1 MNNRTLHII
10 GICLA
15 LCACQRQAPKG
26 TGSFLMEFV
35 MPEEF
40 GPSAS
45 YALQTVY
52 MSGSMSYEFQTDI
65 MGMVT
70 VESVVPDLYN
80 IVTGMELTGAQYKAL
95 VPDAAVEDNA
105 RVNVGISLMNQPI
118 FKAEDLRIQLTS
130 AVLKDLLI
138 SKIYY
143 SGTKD
148 NMDRN
153 YKADSYVE
161 IFNNSDEVVFLDGKY
176 LGIADGASPAADYFP
191 ASENPDSIFLKQ
203 LCKFPGNGTDYPVQP
218 GGSVV
223 IAASSARNHV
233 ESASTSVDLSQAD
246 FEVKAMDSSGNPDVP
261 MLPLISNTYPSLQE
275 FNLTSSG
282 PNAVMI
288 IETDEDPLTW
298 PEMYRKGKTS
308 GDRWRR
314 MHKRWVTD
322 GIECLKKQANAD
334 PDVNTKRLQT
344 TIDAGYAVISS
355 VSGYTHESVERK
367 VSREENGRVYL
378 VDSNNSSADCV
389 VLTDPT
395 PRKYDK
401 EGLR

>member
-1 MNNRTLHII
+1 MKNRTLHII

-52 MSGSMSYEFQTDI
+52 MSGSMSYEFQTDL

-153 YKADSYVE
+153 YKADS
-161 IFNNSDEVVFLDGKY
+161 
-176 LGIADGASPAADYFP
+176 
-191 ASENPDSIFLKQ
+191 
-203 LCKFPGNGTDYPVQP
+203 
-218 GGSVV
+218 
-223 IAASSARNHV
+223 
-233 ESASTSVDLSQAD
+233 
-246 FEVKAMDSSGNPDVP
+246 
-261 MLPLISNTYPSLQE
+261 
-275 FNLTSSG
+275 
-282 PNAVMI
+282 
-288 IETDEDPLTW
+288 
-298 PEMYRKGKTS
+298 
-308 GDRWRR
+308 
-314 MHKRWVTD
+314 
-322 GIECLKKQANAD
+322 
-334 PDVNTKRLQT
+334 
-344 TIDAGYAVISS
+344 
-355 VSGYTHESVERK
+355 
-367 VSREENGRVYL
+367 
-378 VDSNNSSADCV
+378 
-389 VLTDPT
+389 
-395 PRKYDK
+395 
-401 EGLR
+401 